1 MKHNSDMVDYTHFTY
16 YVRDSILDYIDDK
29 SITEAVT
36 RVCIVPVIK
45 NNETVLDAL
54 QIYEDGIMQCPMI
67 YLNTYYDEYSAGTP
81 VDEIMRSIARFYVR
95 SRKEDVLLSPEILT
109 DYSSVRSRII
119 MRVVNWEKNKHMLE
133 RCPYR
138 LFMDLAITYRI
149 LAAKNEGGISTV
161 LVTTTMMEQWNIS
174 ESELY
179 DIAMINS
186 VKLFPPRIKN
196 LRTLIDECTNSM
208 IEDCTEGEI
217 SGCCYDEGLY
227 VGTNDCGINGAT
239 VLCYPDVLQ
248 DFSNK
253 IGGDLYILPSSIHEV
268 ILLSAKTDILP
279 ETLVSMVTSANA
291 SIVAKD
297 EILSDSIYYY
307 CAKDRK
313 IEKYSGQI

>member
-1 MKHNSDMVDYTHFTY
+1 MKHNSDRVDYTHFSH
-16 YVRDSILDYIDDK
+16 YVRDSILEYIDDK
-29 SITEAVT
+29 SITDAVT
-36 RVCIVPVIK
+36 QVCIVPVIK

-54 QIYEDGIMQCPMI
+54 QIYEDGISHCPMI
-67 YLNTYYDEYSAGTP
+67 YLNTYYDEYCEGTP
-81 VDEIMRSIARFYVR
+81 VDEIMRSIVQFYVR
-95 SRKEDVLLSPEILT
+95 SRKEDFLLSPETLC
-109 DYSSVRSRII
+109 DYSSIRSRIV
-119 MRVVNWEKNKHMLE
+119 MRVVNFEKNKHILE

-138 LFMDLAITYRI
+138 NFMDLAITYRI

-161 LVTTTMMEQWNIS
+161 LVTTTMMEQWSIS
-174 ESELY
+174 ESQLY
-179 DIAMINS
+179 DIAIKNS
-186 VKLFPPRIKN
+186 VELFPPRIKN
-196 LRTLIDECTNSM
+196 LRALIDECTESM
-208 IEDCTEGEI
+208 MEDGIDQTVPGG
-217 SGCCYDEGLY
+217 SYDDGLY

-239 VLCYPDVLQ
+239 VLCYPGVLE

-253 IGGDLYILPSSIHEV
+253 IGSDLYILPSSVHEV

-307 CAKDRK
+307 CAKDGK